1 MEDFTQF
8 GAKILVVGV
17 GGGGNNA
24 VNNMIDSGVSS
35 CRYVAMNTD
44 RQALM
49 MSKADVTL
57 QLGEKLTSGLGA
69 GADPDVG
76 ERAAEESRDKISALL
91 QDVDLLFIAAGMGGG
106 TGTGAAPVIAEIA
119 RSLNLLTIAV
129 VTKPFDFEG
138 EKRMANAEAGINK
151 LRKFV
156 DTLLVIPN
164 QKLVE
169 TANRYNEYGD
179 KPRKSLPVKEAFKI
193 ADDVLKE
200 GVRAITDLVVKPAL
214 INLDFADVR
223 TVIKDKGIAHMGIGV
238 GKGERKHYDAAHQ
251 AVSSALLETRIE
263 GATALILHF
272 RGGEDTTIDEIK
284 DASEMIKEVLDENP
298 LIIWGLDVDENM
310 HDEIRL
316 TVIATGF
323 KPLGAGSLRP
333 KLSKHPENMTRLH
346 DFNGYTPNSSR
357 GQSAAEQQFP
367 RRDER
372 GGAVQQQPPRGQIR
386 RDDYRPVADETRVDN
401 EIHKRP
407 VDDDDDRGD
416 GYRGYKGNREDDR
429 KGGGY
434 PTPRGNRDDDR
445 KEGYPND
452 ERDTGKRSDVTSS
465 RMDVN
470 NSGNGSNIPPFLR
483 KLRGK

>member
-24 VNNMIDSGVSS
+24 VNNMIASGVSS

-44 RQALM
+44 KQALM
-49 MSKADVTL
+49 MSRAEKKL
-57 QLGEKLTSGLGA
+57 QLGTRLTNGLGA
-69 GADPDVG
+69 GADPEVG
-76 ERAAEESRDKISALL
+76 ARAAEESREEIAALL
-91 QDVDLLFIAAGMGGG
+91 KDVDLLFIAAGMGGG

-138 EKRMANAEAGINK
+138 DKRMSNAEIGIDK

-164 QKLVE
+164 QKLAE
-169 TANRYNEYGD
+169 AANSYHDYGD
-179 KPRKSLPVKEAFKI
+179 RPRKSLPVKEAFKI

-223 TVIKDKGIAHMGIGV
+223 TVIKDKGIAHMGIGI

-284 DASEMIKEVLDENP
+284 DAGEMIKEVLDENP

-310 HDEIRL
+310 HDEIHL

-323 KPLGAGSLRP
+323 KPIGTASLRP
-333 KLSKHPENMTRLH
+333 RVPRHPENMTRLH
-346 DFNGYTPNSSR
+346 DFNGHAPLQPAREPVKYDPRYLPPQEETLLVQRREAARYANDADYEGNKPDGR
-357 GQSAAEQQFP
+357 SASGGRDTQDRAE
-367 RRDER
+367 
-372 GGAVQQQPPRGQIR
+372 
-386 RDDYRPVADETRVDN
+386 N
-401 EIHKRP
+401 KRP
-407 VDDDDDRGD
+407 LKDRD
-416 GYRGYKGNREDDR
+416 ADM
-429 KGGGY
+429 
-434 PTPRGNRDDDR
+434 TPVRD
-445 KEGYPND
+445 KKND
-452 ERDTGKRSDVTSS
+452 VSSS

-470 NSGNGSNIPPFLR
+470 SSVSNIPPFLR